1 MSSRIIVT
9 RRAFAV
15 VLRHLRW
22 FLPDAHGCA
31 AQNYWGYFDKA
42 QVAPETSST
51 RTLASADSK
60 DMVPLPP
67 GQMDETMV
75 LQLMN
80 TKTGVN
86 DPSKYSEEELA
97 EHVAYLMKA
106 MRPVNRATYRNEGM
120 SFLTGKRPRP
130 RIGDLPP
137 GLVAEANAEA
147 RGDAGNKD
155 TGPQVAEVASSLIPG
170 PCELG
175 FDEQA
180 IEVLENCG
188 VVTLTIRRS
197 GGTSGQCSCEY
208 ASADISATQGKD
220 YVAAK
225 GTLTF
230 ESGVTSMTIQIKI
243 IDDDQAEGK
252 EKFRVQLSSPSGCTI
267 RDREDLAVVTIAS
280 DEVLKSKFGNV
291 LARQALAAR
300 ALATRL
306 PPWQG
311 CCVRRAPRYAQP
323 CGIWSAATGT

>member
-1 MSSRIIVT
+1 MPSG
-9 RRAFAV
+9 
-15 VLRHLRW
+15 LR
-22 FLPDAHGCA
+22 
-31 AQNYWGYFDKA
+31 N
-42 QVAPETSST
+42 
-51 RTLASADSK
+51 
-60 DMVPLPP
+60 
-67 GQMDETMV
+67 
-75 LQLMN
+75 
-80 TKTGVN
+80 
-86 DPSKYSEEELA
+86 
-97 EHVAYLMKA
+97 
-106 MRPVNRATYRNEGM
+106 
-120 SFLTGKRPRP
+120 
-130 RIGDLPP
+130 
-137 GLVAEANAEA
+137 
-147 RGDAGNKD
+147 
-155 TGPQVAEVASSLIPG
+155 
-170 PCELG
+170 
-175 FDEQA
+175 
-180 IEVLENCG
+180 
-188 VVTLTIRRS
+188 
-197 GGTSGQCSCEY
+197 CSCEY

-280 DEVLKSKFGNV
+280 DDVLKSKFGNV